1 MEILQSDRELL
12 VTLIQSYVSGKIK
25 PDAEFN
31 PQFLADAI
39 LTKLNL
45 NQSTDGFE
53 TKRLRGL
60 ITEASSQIEKLNS
73 EMQIELDS
81 LKPEETLFAN
91 FIRGKQTS
99 YSEVNDILNK
109 L

>member
-1 MEILQSDRELL
+1 MESTDRNILIGLL
-12 VTLIQSYVSGKIK
+12 QEHLGGKIK
-25 PDAEFN
+25 PEANFN

-60 ITEASSQIEKLNS
+60 ITEASAKIDNLNAD
-73 EMQIELDS
+73 MQAELDA
-81 LKPEETLFAN
+81 LKPEEKLFAN
-91 FIRGKQTS
+91 FIKGKQTS
-99 YSEVNDILNK
+99 YLEVADILK
-109 L
+109 GI